1 MTVESSV
8 FASTLIA
15 VSTQSELKFLSALP
29 QLASDSG
36 AVWAVADGVSVE
48 GLHAEVVGIKRRFGN
63 LWGLRASVREA
74 RALLLSHDI
83 VVAITGA
90 GPLALPFLIAARQ
103 LGLRTIFVEAPEW
116 AGKRRRGRLARLA
129 DETIVEWE
137 HQLVRHP
144 FATVLGETV

>member
-1 MTVESSV
+1 MSAQLSV

-15 VSTQSELKFLSALP
+15 VSTNAEARFLSGLP
-29 QLASDSG
+29 QLGVDDG
-36 AVWAVADGVSVE
+36 PIWVVAPGVSTE
-48 GLHAEVVGIKRRFGN
+48 QLPANTFEIEQRLTRFWNLRQAIDHASTLLVSRETVV
-63 LWGLRASVREA
+63 V
-74 RALLLSHDI
+74 
-83 VVAITGA
+83 ITGA
-90 GPLALPFLIAARQ
+90 GLLAPAFLLAARR
-103 LGLRTIFVEAPEW
+103 LGLRTIFVESPEW